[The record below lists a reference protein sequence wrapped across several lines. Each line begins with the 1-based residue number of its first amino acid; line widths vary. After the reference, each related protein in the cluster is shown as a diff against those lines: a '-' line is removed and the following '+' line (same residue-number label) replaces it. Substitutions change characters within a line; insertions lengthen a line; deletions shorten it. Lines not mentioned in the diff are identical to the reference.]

1 MPYAYFMDFFELLRL
16 AINSLRANK
25 LRSGLTTL
33 GIIIGVFAVILLVS
47 IGSGLQSYITDQISS
62 LGSNLIY
69 VIPGKIGGAR
79 TPGGVST
86 NRLTVAM
93 SKELAAKLKDVAKVG
108 PIIQKSATVK
118 YGGKSDKGVSILG
131 TTANY
136 PDIVKTTLEKG
147 MYFTPSQEKSGAK
160 VGVIGKTVQKTLE
173 LGDNP
178 IGERVSISG
187 NKFTVVGV
195 LKERGSLFGM
205 DQDNTIVIP
214 ISVSQRIFGV
224 TNVNTIYLSA
234 NNANQVSY
242 VQKKAT
248 ETLLKR
254 ISEDDFTV
262 QNQAQTLSTINNITS
277 ILTLAL
283 GGIAAI
289 SLVVGGIGVMN
300 IMLVSV
306 TERTREIG
314 LRKALGAKRK
324 DILTQFLL
332 EAIILSLLGGI
343 VGILLGL
350 GASYIVAKFF
360 ISNVT
365 PWSVILAF
373 LFSVVVGIVFGI
385 APAINASRLSPIEAL
400 RHD

>member
-1 MPYAYFMDFFELLRL
+1 MDFFELLRL
-16 AINSLRANK
+16 AISSLKANK

-47 IGSGLQSYITDQISS
+47 IGSGLQSYITNQISS

-86 NRLTVAM
+86 NRLTINDA
-93 SKELAAKLKDVAKVG
+93 KLLETKLKDVAKVG
-108 PIIQKSATVK
+108 PIIQKSSTVK
-118 YGGKSDKGVSILG
+118 FEGNSDKGVSILG

-136 PDIVKTTLEKG
+136 PDIVKTSLEKG
-147 MYFTPSQEKSGAK
+147 VYFTPGQEKSGAK
-160 VGVIGKTVQKTLE
+160 VGVIGKTVEKTL
-173 LGDNP
+173 LPTGNP
-178 IGERVSISG
+178 IGKRISISG
-187 NKFTVVGV
+187 NKYTVVGV
-195 LKERGSLFGM
+195 LKERGSLFGI
-205 DQDNTIVIP
+205 DQDNTVVIP
-214 ISVSQRIFGV
+214 ITSAQRIFGV
-224 TNVNTIYLSA
+224 NNVNTIYLSA
-234 NNANQVSY
+234 NRANQVSY

-254 ISEDDFTV
+254 LSEDDFSV
-262 QNQAQTLSTINNITS
+262 QNQAQTLSTINNITN
-277 ILTLAL
+277 ILTIAL

-332 EAIILSLLGGI
+332 EAIILSLIGGI
-343 VGILLGL
+343 AGILLGL
-350 GASYIVAKFF
+350 GASYIVSKFF
-360 ISNVT
+360 ISDVT

-373 LFSVVVGIVFGI
+373 IFSVVVGIVFGI

>member
-1 MPYAYFMDFFELLRL
+1 MDFFELLRL
-16 AINSLRANK
+16 AVNSLKANK

-69 VIPGKIGGAR
+69 VVPGKIGGAR

-86 NRLTVAM
+86 NRLTVTLA
-93 SKELAAKLKDVAKVG
+93 KELSQKLKDVAKVG
-108 PIIQKSATVK
+108 PIIQKSSTVK
-118 YGGKSDKGVSILG
+118 FEGKSDKDVSILG
-131 TTANY
+131 TSANY

-147 MYFTPSQEKSGAK
+147 VYFSPSQEKAGAK
-160 VGVIGKTVQKTLE
+160 VGVIGKTVATTLH

-178 IGERVSISG
+178 IGKRISIAG
-187 NKFTVVGV
+187 NKFTVTGV

-205 DQDNTIVIP
+205 DQDNTVVIP
-214 ISVSQRIFGV
+214 ISASQRMFGV
-224 TNVNTIYLSA
+224 TNVNTIYLST
-234 NNANQVSY
+234 NNAEDVSY
-242 VQKKAT
+242 VQEKAT
-248 ETLLKR
+248 GILLKNL
-254 ISEDDFTV
+254 SEDDFTV
-262 QNQAQTLSTINNITS
+262 QNQAQTLSTINNITG
-277 ILTLAL
+277 ILTVAL

-306 TERTREIG
+306 TERTKEIG

-332 EAIILSLLGGI
+332 EAVILSLIGGA

-350 GASYIVAKFF
+350 GASYVLSKFF
-360 ISNVT
+360 ISDVT
-365 PWSVILAF
+365 PWSIILAF
-373 LFSVVVGIVFGI
+373 LFSVIVGIVFGI